1 MNVEKGWINN
11 WGKAWNSQ
19 GFSVTL
25 GRGGRVMRSLLYYT
39 VLKKIWIYEFLFVS
53 LLFRKI
59 IFMRVTNK
67 RGMKFDCTKLMN
79 WAEELLGPSK
89 CKAIAFTWDTEEES
103 LGWYNWDET
112 IWINLAQCKRM
123 ISVQKTLLHEWTH
136 AQQTFRWYNHY
147 NLKVG
152 YKNNPYEIEA
162 RENEKLVKRAYKKR
176 K

>member
-1 MNVEKGWINN
+1 LTFSRIFRIFKGEE
-11 WGKAWNSQ
+11 
-19 GFSVTL
+19 
-25 GRGGRVMRSLLYYT
+25 GGVCLPATPDSL
-39 VLKKIWIYEFLFVS
+39 VRLKKIWIYQVFFVY
-53 LLFRKI
+53 LYYNKT

-67 RGMKFDCTKLMN
+67 RLGMKFDCVKLLN

-89 CKAIAFTWDTEEES
+89 CNTIAFTWDIEEES
-103 LGWYNWDET
+103 LGWYDWDNI
-112 IWINLAQCKRM
+112 IWINLSACKRM
-123 ISVQKTLLHEWTH
+123 ISVQKTILHEWTH

-147 NLKVG
+147 QMKYG